1 MKQHT
6 VITHLSYLNVKEMY
20 SSKIISI
27 KDFYSKKYLYN
38 SELEYKFF
46 YLVRTIHRTDTYSI
60 VGYNSGLSLKLPIYK
75 FFINKNYYYL
85 KFIDFFH
92 SLKLTLFYL

>member
-6 VITHLSYLNVKEMY
+6 VITHLVYLNVKEMY

-27 KDFYSKKYLYN
+27 KDFYSKKYF
-38 SELEYKFF
+38 S
-46 YLVRTIHRTDTYSI
+46 DM
-60 VGYNSGLSLKLPIYK
+60 GYNSGLSLKLPIYK